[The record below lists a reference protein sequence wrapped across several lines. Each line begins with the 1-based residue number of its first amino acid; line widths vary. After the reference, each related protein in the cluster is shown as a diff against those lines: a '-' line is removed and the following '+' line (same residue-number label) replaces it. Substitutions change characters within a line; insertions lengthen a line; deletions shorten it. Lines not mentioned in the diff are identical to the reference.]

1 MTVLIVFIAIILYE
15 ILKGDYKKI
24 IGNHIITIIT
34 ITILGISFGMIQ
46 TAILFNK
53 EDSNRYK
60 TPIEHWIMMG
70 LQGNGTY
77 SEEDLQYTMQF
88 RSYEEKKVADR
99 EKIIERLQDYNVLTF
114 IEHLNEKIKF
124 TWTDGTY
131 YSVAK
136 IRNGVIEENIW
147 NQMIVQD
154 EGSIYKYIPQS
165 MHIGMLLL
173 IFINVC
179 NTIKK
184 KDYDKEKIV
193 LILATLGILVFL
205 LIWENR
211 SRYLFTMVPVLML
224 LQLDGVERLEQMT
237 NKMFTIMHR
246 KKNKE

>member
-1 MTVLIVFIAIILYE
+1 MSVFIVFIAIILYE

-24 IGNHIITIIT
+24 IRNYSITIIT
-34 ITILGISFGMIQ
+34 ITILSILFSMIQ

-70 LQGNGTY
+70 LQGKGTY

-88 RSYEEKKVADR
+88 KSYEEKKVADR
-99 EKIIERLQDYNVLTF
+99 QKIVERLQNYNVLTF

-131 YSVAK
+131 YSLPK
-136 IRNGVIEENIW
+136 IRNGVIKENIW
-147 NQMIVQD
+147 NQMILKD
-154 EGSIYKYIPQS
+154 EKSIYKYIPQS
-165 MHIGMLLL
+165 MHIGMLIL
-173 IFINVC
+173 IFINIC

-184 KDYDKEKIV
+184 KDYDKEKMI

-211 SRYLFTMVPVLML
+211 SRYLFTMVPILMI
-224 LQLDGVERLEQMT
+224 LQLDGIGILEQIT
-237 NKMFTIMHR
+237 DKMLIIMNR